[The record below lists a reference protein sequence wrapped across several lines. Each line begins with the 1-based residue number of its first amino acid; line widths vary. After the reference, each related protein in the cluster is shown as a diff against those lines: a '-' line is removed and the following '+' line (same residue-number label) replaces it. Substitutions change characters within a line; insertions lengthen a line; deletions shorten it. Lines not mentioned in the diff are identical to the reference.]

1 MEVVEAGGE
10 WSVPVAKEDQEITRS
25 FVIEPFALSY
35 AEGQRIRLL
44 LDKFVRLKDRWE
56 PDHQF
61 IESARRSQLR
71 AESQLD
77 SLQSTIAETRRVLE
91 ASRKLLEKIAEREHH
106 TQP

>member
-1 MEVVEAGGE
+1 M
-10 WSVPVAKEDQEITRS
+10 
-25 FVIEPFALSY
+25 
-35 AEGQRIRLL
+35 
-44 LDKFVRLKDRWE
+44 KDRWE

-91 ASRKLLEKIAEREHH
+91 ASRKLLEKIGNGRCRLGMLVGLHRTGH
-106 TQP
+106 CGKI

>member
-1 MEVVEAGGE
+1 M
-10 WSVPVAKEDQEITRS
+10 
-25 FVIEPFALSY
+25 
-35 AEGQRIRLL
+35 
-44 LDKFVRLKDRWE
+44 KDRWE

-91 ASRKLLEKIAEREHH
+91 ASRKLLEKLPSAKDH